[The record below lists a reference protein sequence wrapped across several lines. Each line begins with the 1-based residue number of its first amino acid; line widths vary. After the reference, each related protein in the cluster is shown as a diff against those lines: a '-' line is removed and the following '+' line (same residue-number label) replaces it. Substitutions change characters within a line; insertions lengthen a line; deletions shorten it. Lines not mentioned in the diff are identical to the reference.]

1 MKRKV
6 VQHGKNT
13 LTISLPTDWVK
24 RNRIKIG
31 QELEVTDKLTKLE
44 VGKEK
49 EEDKKEII
57 VEIKDLNEHI
67 IKRIVGNLYRKG
79 YDSITL
85 RFSDEKIKQ
94 KALDAVTS
102 FLEQCIGLEII
113 SHDGKNIHAKAVAS
127 LREDEFQNVL
137 RRYFLLSL
145 QVVEAFSDAMKEE
158 KLSLLQKVLE
168 IEIKQNTLYLYTT
181 RVLNK
186 TQHLSK
192 EEVIFYYLLI
202 ERLEEVCDEYRD
214 MAIYLLEKETAT
226 AEKEFLCSLEEAAAY
241 LRLVYE
247 LYYSFDENKIPH
259 ITVKRKHFAELQKKI
274 FENKKPFEIPLYH
287 HLCTALV
294 KMYETSSPI
303 IGLHLGTRVS

>member
-44 VGKEK
+44 IGKEK
-49 EEDKKEII
+49 EDENREII

-67 IKRIVGNLYRKG
+67 IKRVVGNLYRKG

-85 RFSDEKIKQ
+85 RFPDEKIKQ
-94 KALDAVTS
+94 RALDAVAS

-113 SHDGKNIHAKAVAS
+113 SHEGKNIHTKAVAS
-127 LREDEFQNVL
+127 LRTDEFQNVL

-145 QVVEAFSDAMKEE
+145 EVVDSFSDALQKENINL
-158 KLSLLQKVLE
+158 LSKVLE
-168 IEIKQNTLYLYTT
+168 TEKKQNTLYLYTT

-192 EEVIFYYLLI
+192 EEVILYYLLI

-214 MAIYLLEKETAT
+214 MTIYLLEKQKAN
-226 AEKEFLCSLEEAAAY
+226 AEKEFFSLLEDAAAY
-241 LRLVYE
+241 LRLIYQ
-247 LYYSFDENKIPH
+247 LYYSFDEKKIPE
-259 ITVKRKHFAELQKKI
+259 ITAKRAHFSELQKNI
-274 FENKKPFEIPLYH
+274 FDNKNPFEIPLYH

-294 KMYETSSPI
+294 KMYESSSPI
-303 IGLHLGTRVS
+303 VGLHIGK